1 MVVNIRKE
9 MTNECIHCEH
19 PCHCDMMCSFHDGED
34 MCRCDECNCRPPDWG
49 K

>member
-1 MVVNIRKE
+1 

-19 PCHCDMMCSFHDGED
+19 SCHCDMMCSFHDGKD

-49 K
+49 EMTIDME

>member
-1 MVVNIRKE
+1 

-34 MCRCDECNCRPPDWG
+34 MCRCDECNCRNPDWG
-49 K
+49 EMTIDME